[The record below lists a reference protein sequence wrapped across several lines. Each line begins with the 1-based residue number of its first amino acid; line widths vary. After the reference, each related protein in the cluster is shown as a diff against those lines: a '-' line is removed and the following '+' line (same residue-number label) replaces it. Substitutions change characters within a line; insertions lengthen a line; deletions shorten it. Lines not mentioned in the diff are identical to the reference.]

1 MFVTRWWI
9 ADMYYMNQGSY
20 KKEPDWQSRSDARLE
35 KWLKQK
41 KEEKRRSDERRILL
55 QKNNHK
61 KEGGAM

>member
-1 MFVTRWWI
+1 
-9 ADMYYMNQGSY
+9 MYYMNQGSY
-20 KKEPDWQSRSDARLE
+20 KKEPDWQSEADARLE

-41 KEEKRRSDERRILL
+41 KKDKRRSNERRILL

>member
-1 MFVTRWWI
+1 
-9 ADMYYMNQGSY
+9 MYYMNQGSY
-20 KKEPDWQSRSDARLE
+20 KKEPSWQPKADARLE

>member
-1 MFVTRWWI
+1 
-9 ADMYYMNQGSY
+9 MYYMNQGSY

-41 KEEKRRSDERRILL
+41 KIDEKRRSDERRILL
-55 QKNNHK
+55 QDNNHE

>member
-1 MFVTRWWI
+1 
-9 ADMYYMNQGSY
+9 MYYMNQGSY

-41 KEEKRRSDERRILL
+41 KKDEKRRSDNERRIFV
-55 QKNNHK
+55 QDNNHE

>member
-1 MFVTRWWI
+1 
-9 ADMYYMNQGSY
+9 MYYMNQGSY
-20 KKEPDWQSRSDARLE
+20 KKEPSWQSKSDARLE

-41 KEEKRRSDERRILL
+41 KIDEKRRSDERRILL